1 MVIQGEQQMPTFI
14 LKLSHSASDASWSML
29 CMIEGE
35 AKGFSSVERNIRSDE
50 ELIVELKGAGI
61 SSERS
66 DQAMQLAHG
75 ESASFEISQ
84 NEAQKLSILHTDSP
98 E

>member
-1 MVIQGEQQMPTFI
+1 MPTFI
-14 LKLSHSASDASWSML
+14 LKLSHSTSAASWSML
-29 CMIEGE
+29 CLIEGE

-50 ELIVELKGAGI
+50 ELTVELKRAGI

-66 DQAMQLAHG
+66 DQAMQLAYMG
-75 ESASFEISQ
+75 SAASFEISQ